1 MVSDPR
7 AALWPNYNPPRDL
20 IFTHGKGSELFSEE
34 GSVYLDFLSGIAVTS
49 FGHSHPHLIAALN
62 EQAGKLW
69 HVSNLF
75 RIPAAELLAQR
86 LVQNSF
92 ADNIFFAKSG
102 AESVEAGL
110 KAMRSYHAANGN
122 PERTRIIGF
131 ENSFHGRTIATVAA
145 AGNKSHMQNFVP
157 LDQGFNHVRWGDIE
171 SLRASIGSDTA
182 GVILEPIQ
190 GEGGIRPVSKE
201 YLEAIR
207 TICDQEGLLLMF
219 DEVQCGVGRSGHLFA
234 HQYYGVYPDVM
245 ALAKGLG
252 GGFPIGA
259 CLTNN
264 KVGKTMVVGTHG
276 STFGGNP
283 LAAVVANAVM
293 DLLLEDKCLPGVI
306 QKGEYLRN
314 QLSSLQEKYPKL
326 IDSVHGLGL
335 MLGIKCEIPNTE
347 LANALKDRGLLVVG
361 SGSNMV
367 RLLPPLNIEHSHL
380 ERAISIMDSALGEM

>member
-1 MVSDPR
+1 
-7 AALWPNYNPPRDL
+7 
-20 IFTHGKGSELFSEE
+20 
-34 GSVYLDFLSGIAVTS
+34 
-49 FGHSHPHLIAALN
+49 
-62 EQAGKLW
+62 
-69 HVSNLF
+69 
-75 RIPAAELLAQR
+75 
-86 LVQNSF
+86 
-92 ADNIFFAKSG
+92 
-102 AESVEAGL
+102 
-110 KAMRSYHAANGN
+110 
-122 PERTRIIGF
+122 
-131 ENSFHGRTIATVAA
+131 
-145 AGNKSHMQNFVP
+145 
-157 LDQGFNHVRWGDIE
+157 
-171 SLRASIGSDTA
+171 
-182 GVILEPIQ
+182 
-190 GEGGIRPVSKE
+190 
-201 YLEAIR
+201 
-207 TICDQEGLLLMF
+207 MF

-347 LANALKDRGLLVVG
+347 LTNALKDRGLLVVG

-380 ERAISIMDSALGEM
+380 ERAIGIMDSALGEM

>member
-92 ADNIFFAKSG
+92 ADNIFFANSG

-157 LDQGFNHVRWGDIE
+157 LDQGFDHVRWGDIE

-380 ERAISIMDSALGEM
+380 ERAIGIMDSALGEM

>member
-1 MVSDPR
+1 
-7 AALWPNYNPPRDL
+7 
-20 IFTHGKGSELFSEE
+20 
-34 GSVYLDFLSGIAVTS
+34 
-49 FGHSHPHLIAALN
+49 
-62 EQAGKLW
+62 
-69 HVSNLF
+69 
-75 RIPAAELLAQR
+75 
-86 LVQNSF
+86 
-92 ADNIFFAKSG
+92 
-102 AESVEAGL
+102 
-110 KAMRSYHAANGN
+110 MRSYHAANGN

-157 LDQGFNHVRWGDIE
+157 LDQGFDHVQWGDIE

-347 LANALKDRGLLVVG
+347 LTNALKDRGLLVVG

-380 ERAISIMDSALGEM
+380 ERAIGIMDSALGEM

>member
-92 ADNIFFAKSG
+92 ADNIFFANSG

-122 PERTRIIGF
+122 PERNRIIGF

-157 LDQGFNHVRWGDIE
+157 LDQGFDHVQWGDIE
-171 SLRASIGSDTA
+171 SLRASIGSATA

-190 GEGGIRPVSKE
+190 GEGGIRPASKE

-207 TICDQEGLLLMF
+207 NICDEEGLLLMF

-293 DLLLEDKCLPGVI
+293 DLLLEDECLSRVM
-306 QKGEYLRN
+306 QKGEYLRDE
-314 QLSSLQEKYPKL
+314 LSGLQVKYPKL

-335 MLGIKCEIPNTE
+335 MIGVKCKIPNTD

-380 ERAISIMDSALGEM
+380 ETAIGIMDSVLGEM

>member
-7 AALWPNYNPPRDL
+7 AALWPNYNPPHDL
-20 IFTHGKGSELFSEE
+20 IFTHGRGSELFSKE
-34 GSVYLDFLSGIAVTS
+34 GDAYLDFLSGIAVTS

-62 EQAGKLW
+62 DQAGKVW

-86 LVQNSF
+86 LVQHSF
-92 ADNIFFAKSG
+92 ADNVFFANSG

-110 KAMRSYHAANGN
+110 KAMRSYHAVNGS
-122 PERTRIIGF
+122 PQRTRIIGF
-131 ENSFHGRTIATVAA
+131 KNSFHGRTIATVAA
-145 AGNKSHMQNFVP
+145 AGNKSHIQNFVP
-157 LDQGFNHVRWGDIE
+157 ADQGFDHVEWDNIE
-171 SLRASIGSDTA
+171 ALRASIGSNTA
-182 GVILEPIQ
+182 GVLLEPIQ

-201 YLEAIR
+201 YLKAIR
-207 TICDQEGLLLMF
+207 SICDEEGLLLMF

-234 HQYYGVYPDVM
+234 HQYYGVFPDVM

-264 KVGKTMVVGTHG
+264 AVGKTMVVGTHG

-283 LAAVVANAVM
+283 LATAVANAVM
-293 DLLLEDKCLPGVI
+293 DLLLEDECLSGVV
-306 QKGEYLRN
+306 QKGEYLRDE
-314 QLSSLQEKYPKL
+314 LSGLQVKYPKL

-335 MLGIKCEIPNTE
+335 MIGVKCKIPNTD
-347 LANALKDRGLLVVG
+347 LANALKDQGLLVVG

-380 ERAISIMDSALGEM
+380 EAAIGIMDSALGEM